1 LGAGTGPPARQA
13 KQAAKEGRQI
23 PVRRIHTLLA
33 AALVAAALATAAIA
47 APPARGAV
55 PHTVQPGETLWSI
68 AAASNFTTRTI
79 ATYNGLSEDAE
90 VYPGETIEIPAEAEG
105 AEALAD
111 AGPVGSSSSG
121 SASASRI
128 DAAPQSASAPSWTA
142 PVYCPPCP
150 AGQAYLAS
158 NAAAAW
164 KAMRQESLGLYGV
177 DLYPTGPLSGYR
189 SHAQQRY
196 LYHLY
201 LSGRGALA
209 FAPGSS
215 AHEYGTAVDLAAPAM
230 AEVIDRIGAGYGWAK
245 TEAPSEWWHV
255 NYVGP

>member
-1 LGAGTGPPARQA
+1 VPLP
-13 KQAAKEGRQI
+13 
-23 PVRRIHTLLA
+23 RIRTLFA
-33 AALVAAALATAAIA
+33 AAFATAAIA
-47 APPARGAV
+47 APPARAAV
-55 PHTVQPGETLWSI
+55 PHTVQPGETLSSI

-90 VYPGETIEIPAEAEG
+90 IQSGETIEIPTEAEG
-105 AEALAD
+105 AAALAD
-111 AGPVGSSSSG
+111 AGLVGSSSSG

-128 DAAPQSASAPSWTA
+128 DAPPPSAPWWTG

-164 KAMRQESLGLYGV
+164 KAMRQESLSLYRV
-177 DLYPTGPLSGYR
+177 DLYPAGPLSGYR
-189 SHAQQRY
+189 SYAQQRY
-196 LYHLY
+196 LLDLY

-209 FAPGSS
+209 AEPGSS
-215 AHEYGTAVDLAAPAM
+215 AHEYGTAVDLADPAM